1 MTAAFQTNAFQPNA
15 FQTLVVTGVLNA
27 TDENDSGAFTGF
39 VTPIIIIDTHDGG
52 PKKRKKEAA
61 KQKQRRDEIIAL
73 FEHII
78 EGKPLVAEEIAAP
91 YIKEATISELKSIDF
106 VNRIDFDALMADLAK
121 VQQIYDAYIEMDDEE
136 VLALLW
142 ERLTFM

>member
-1 MTAAFQTNAFQPNA
+1 MTAAFQTNAFQTDA
-15 FQTLVVTGVLNA
+15 FQTIVVITGVLDA
-27 TDENDSGAFTGF
+27 ADQNDSGSF
-39 VTPIIIIDTHDGG
+39 VGTVEAAPIVIIDTHDGG

-61 KQKQRRDEIIAL
+61 KQKQRRDEIITL

-91 YIKEATISELKSIDF
+91 FIKEATISNLKSIDF
-106 VNRIDFDALMADLAK
+106 INTIDIDALIADLVK

-136 VLALLW
+136 VLALL
-142 ERLTFM
+142 

>member
-27 TDENDSGAFTGF
+27 TDQNDSGSFTGI
-39 VTPIIIIDTHDGG
+39 VETVPIVIIDTHDGG
-52 PKKRKKEAA
+52 PKKRKKEAD

-73 FEHII
+73 FEQIV

-91 YIKEATISELKSIDF
+91 FIKQATISNLKSIDF
-106 VNRIDFDALMADLAK
+106 VNTVDFDALMVDLVK

-136 VLALLW
+136 VLALL
-142 ERLTFM
+142 

>member
-1 MTAAFQTNAFQPNA
+1 MTAAFQVNAFQPNA

-27 TDENDSGAFTGF
+27 TDQDDTGSF
-39 VTPIIIIDTHDGG
+39 AGTVGGVVPVIDIDMHDGD
-52 PKKRKKEAA
+52 KKRKKRLAEESA
-61 KQKQRRDEIIAL
+61 KAKKRKDEIVAL

-78 EGKPLVAEEIAAP
+78 EGKPLVAKEIAAP

-106 VNRIDFDALMADLAK
+106 VNNIDFDALMADLAR

-136 VLALLW
+136 VLALL
-142 ERLTFM
+142 